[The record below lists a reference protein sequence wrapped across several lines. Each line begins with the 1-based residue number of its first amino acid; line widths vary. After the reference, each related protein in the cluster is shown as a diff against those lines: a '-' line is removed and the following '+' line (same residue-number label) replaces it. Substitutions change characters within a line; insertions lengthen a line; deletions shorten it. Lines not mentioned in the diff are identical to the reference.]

1 LATLQHVVASPA
13 VEPVVAIPAVQFV
26 VVRLAVEPVI
36 AVAAEQGVIPIPAM
50 ERVIPTLA
58 GYSVRAVGAGQ
69 AVVFPVVA
77 VDLVDA
83 ATATTTTWLAA
94 TAFAHVM
101 HSTNKVI
108 PNPSE

>member
-83 ATATTTTWLAA
+83 TTATTWLAA